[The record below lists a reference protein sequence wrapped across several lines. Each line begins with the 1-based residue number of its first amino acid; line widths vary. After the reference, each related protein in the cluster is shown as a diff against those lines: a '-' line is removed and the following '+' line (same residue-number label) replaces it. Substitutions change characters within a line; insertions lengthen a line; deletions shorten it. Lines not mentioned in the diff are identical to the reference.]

1 MNIENLKNS
10 LESYGE
16 KYNLTFVKKIARRN
30 EFLFSL
36 GESKFLPKEIIWENI
51 DYALLGEGVEEEVKI
66 NLKDMIN
73 KIKQINLT

>member
-1 MNIENLKNS
+1 MNIENLKSS

-36 GESKFLPKEIIWENI
+36 GESRFLPKETIWENS

-73 KIKQINLT
+73 KIK

>member
-1 MNIENLKNS
+1 MNIENVKSS

-73 KIKQINLT
+73 TIK

>member
-1 MNIENLKNS
+1 MNIEKLKNS

-30 EFLFSL
+30 EFLFAT
-36 GESKFLPKEIIWENI
+36 GESKFLPKEIIWEN
-51 DYALLGEGVEEEVKI
+51 DSYALLGEGVEEEVKV

-73 KIKQINLT
+73 KIK

>member
-30 EFLFSL
+30 EFLFAI
-36 GESKFLPKEIIWENI
+36 GESRFLPKEIIWENNN
-51 DYALLGEGVEEEVKI
+51 YALLGEGVEEEVKV

-73 KIKQINLT
+73 KIK

>member
-1 MNIENLKNS
+1 MSIENLKSS

-73 KIKQINLT
+73 KIK

>member
-1 MNIENLKNS
+1 MNIEKLKNS

-30 EFLFSL
+30 EFLFAT

-51 DYALLGEGVEEEVKI
+51 DYALLGEGVEEEVKV

-73 KIKQINLT
+73 KIK

>member
-1 MNIENLKNS
+1 MNIENLKSS

-51 DYALLGEGVEEEVKI
+51 DYALLGEGGEEEVKV

-73 KIKQINLT
+73 KIK

>member
-1 MNIENLKNS
+1 MNIENLKSS

-36 GESKFLPKEIIWENI
+36 GESKFLPKEIIWENNN
-51 DYALLGEGVEEEVKI
+51 YALLGEGVEEEVKV

-73 KIKQINLT
+73 KIK

>member
-1 MNIENLKNS
+1 MNIENLKSS

-51 DYALLGEGVEEEVKI
+51 DYALLGEGVEEEGKV

-73 KIKQINLT
+73 KIK

>member
-1 MNIENLKNS
+1 MNIENLKSS

-30 EFLFSL
+30 EFLFAI
-36 GESKFLPKEIIWENI
+36 GESRFLPKEIIWENNN
-51 DYALLGEGVEEEVKI
+51 YALLGEGVEEEIKI

-73 KIKQINLT
+73 KIK

>member
-1 MNIENLKNS
+1 MNIENLKSS

-51 DYALLGEGVEEEVKI
+51 DYALLGEGVEEEIKI
-66 NLKDMIN
+66 RLKDMIN
-73 KIKQINLT
+73 KIK

>member
-1 MNIENLKNS
+1 MNIENLKSS

-36 GESKFLPKEIIWENI
+36 GESKFLPKEIIWEK
-51 DYALLGEGVEEEVKI
+51 DSYALLGAGVEE
-66 NLKDMIN
+66 
-73 KIKQINLT
+73 KIKISLKNMIDNTK

>member
-51 DYALLGEGVEEEVKI
+51 DYALLGEGVEEEVKV

-73 KIKQINLT
+73 KIK